1 MLDVNA
7 KTPTDAHQ
15 TVDAEK
21 TAIQTEIIRLIRA
34 RSQKLKEP
42 KERWADLRSRARTRA
57 ARELIAH
64 IRSDLEKLEQKA
76 NVRVRKRR
84 ERSGAK
90 FLDAIERFVGD
101 LLSVR
106 AGTTVPALVFRS
118 IGKSNFDH
126 DPVKYET
133 FTKVLKGLKE
143 LDLVSHRKGQ
153 TRFRK
158 MEFDPGDFVSVALLG
173 RASRFS
179 ATGKLLRLGGQYGID
194 SDNVR
199 EHFAPEPP
207 MYPLVLKD
215 YAGGRGRKKAKGR
228 RINFKHTAETRRL
241 EEDIRALN
249 QFLAGVKLTGGEH
262 EGYIRVFNNGSWK
275 AGGRLYSVGG
285 RSYQQMHETERHR
298 MTINN
303 EPVAEID
310 IKASQLTIYHAMMDE
325 PLEGSSDP
333 YARAGIDRWVAKK
346 WVVISF
352 GNGAPTMKWPDEAV
366 EDYKDY
372 RQEHKKETGSELPD
386 LPRAKDVAQ
395 KMLETFPALKEL
407 GFDLELWAELQFH
420 EAEAVIA
427 TMLILMRSHDTPSL
441 SMHDGIIV
449 PRSKADL
456 AQGILKREFHRL
468 IGVQPM
474 LTVEPED
481 PELDATDL

>member
-1 MLDVNA
+1 MLDLNA
-7 KTPTDAHQ
+7 ETQTDAHGVQ
-15 TVDAEK
+15 TVDTEK
-21 TAIQTEIIRLIRA
+21 TAVQTEIIRLVRA
-34 RSQKLKEP
+34 WSQQS
-42 KERWADLRSRARTRA
+42 KERWADLRSRARTHA
-57 ARELIAH
+57 AHELVAR
-64 IRSDLEKLEQKA
+64 IRSDIEGLEHS
-76 NVRVRKRR
+76 RVRKRR
-84 ERSGAK
+84 QLSGAK
-90 FLDAIERFVGD
+90 FSGAIERFVGD
-101 LLSVR
+101 LLR
-106 AGTTVPALVFRS
+106 AKAGTTAPALIFRS

-143 LDLVSHRKGQ
+143 LGLVRHRKGQ

-158 MEFDPGDFVSVALLG
+158 MQFDPGDFISVALLG

-179 ATGKLLRLGGQYGID
+179 ATGKLLRLAGQYGIG

-207 MYPLVLKD
+207 MFPLVLKD
-215 YAGGRGRKKAKGR
+215 YAGGRGRKKAKGP

-241 EEDIRALN
+241 EADIRSLN

-262 EGYIRVFNNGSWK
+262 GGYIRVFNNNSWK

-285 RSYQQMHETERHR
+285 RSYQQMHETKRQK
-298 MTINN
+298 MTIND

-325 PLEGSSDP
+325 ALEGSNDP

-352 GNGAPTMKWPDEAV
+352 GNGAPAMKWPDETV
-366 EDYKDY
+366 EDYEEH
-372 RQEHKKETGSELPD
+372 RQEHKKETGKELPD

-395 KMLETFPALKEL
+395 KMLETFPALKNL

-420 EAEAVIA
+420 EAEAVRRR
-427 TMLILMRSHDTPSL
+427 LR
-441 SMHDGIIV
+441 
-449 PRSKADL
+449 DL
-456 AQGILKREFHRL
+456 
-468 IGVQPM
+468 VS
-474 LTVEPED
+474 
-481 PELDATDL
+481 

>member
-1 MLDVNA
+1 MLDLNA
-7 KTPTDAHQ
+7 ETQTDAHGVQ
-15 TVDAEK
+15 TVDTAK
-21 TAIQTEIIRLIRA
+21 TAVQTEIIRLVRA
-34 RSQKLKEP
+34 WSQQP
-42 KERWADLRSRARTRA
+42 KERWADLRSRARTHA

-64 IRSDLEKLEQKA
+64 IRSDLEDLEQKA
-76 NVRVRKRR
+76 NRRTRKRR
-84 ERSGAK
+84 ELSGAK
-90 FLDAIERFVGD
+90 FSGAIERFVGD
-101 LLSVR
+101 LLRVR
-106 AGTTVPALVFRS
+106 ADTTAPALIFRS

-133 FTKVLKGLKE
+133 FTKVLKGLRD

-158 MEFDPGDFVSVALLG
+158 MEFDPGDFFSVALLG

-179 ATGKLLRLGGQYGID
+179 ATGKLLRLAGQYGIG

-215 YAGGRGRKKAKGR
+215 YAGGRGPKKAKGP

-249 QFLAGVKLTGGEH
+249 QFLAGVKLTGGGH
-262 EGYIRVFNNGSWK
+262 EGYIRVFNNNSWE

-285 RSYQQMHETERHR
+285 RQSYQQMHETKRYKMR
-298 MTINN
+298 INN

-333 YARAGIDRWVAKK
+333 YARAGLDRWVAKK

-352 GNGAPTMKWPDEAV
+352 GNGAPAMKWPDEAI
-366 EDYKDY
+366 EDYEEH
-372 RQEHKKETGSELPD
+372 RQGHKKETGKELPD
-386 LPRAKDVAQ
+386 LPKAKDVAQ
-395 KMLETFPALKEL
+395 KMLETFPALEEL
-407 GFDLELWAELQFH
+407 GYNLTLWADLQFL
-420 EAEAVIA
+420 EAEAVIG
-427 TMLILMRSHDTPSL
+427 TMLILMRTHGVPSF

-456 AQGILKREFHRL
+456 AQGILKQQFRRV
-468 IGVQPM
+468 IGVEPM
-474 LTVEPED
+474 LTVEPEE
-481 PELDATDL
+481 PRVAATDL

>member
-34 RSQKLKEP
+34 RSQKPKEPKEP

-64 IRSDLEKLEQKA
+64 IRSDLEELEQKA
-76 NVRVRKRR
+76 NGRVRKRR

-90 FLDAIERFVGD
+90 FSDAIERFVGD
-101 LLSVR
+101 LLHVK
-106 AGTTVPALVFRS
+106 AGTTAPALVFRS

-179 ATGKLLRLGGQYGID
+179 ATGKLLRLAGQYGIG

-207 MYPLVLKD
+207 MFPLVLKD
-215 YAGGRGRKKAKGR
+215 YAGGRGRKKAKGP

-241 EEDIRALN
+241 EEDIRSLN

-325 PLEGSSDP
+325 PLEGCD
-333 YARAGIDRWVAKK
+333 
-346 WVVISF
+346 
-352 GNGAPTMKWPDEAV
+352 
-366 EDYKDY
+366 
-372 RQEHKKETGSELPD
+372 
-386 LPRAKDVAQ
+386 
-395 KMLETFPALKEL
+395 
-407 GFDLELWAELQFH
+407 
-420 EAEAVIA
+420 
-427 TMLILMRSHDTPSL
+427 
-441 SMHDGIIV
+441 
-449 PRSKADL
+449 
-456 AQGILKREFHRL
+456 
-468 IGVQPM
+468 
-474 LTVEPED
+474 
-481 PELDATDL
+481 